1 MPMKP
6 APMITL
12 NGKPSPNPRYN
23 PLTQIPKVYGL
34 AHYGN
39 VEHIRFAMKFQEQD
53 RKLKN
58 PQANRY
64 GRTVDAICKQF
75 NCGPDS
81 ARNAVAALVAYRMAC
96 FTAELPGA
104 TAELV
109 DDFRRIAQKA
119 ELEKDYSNA
128 ISARREIG
136 KIVGIYAPLLVEVK
150 AHSKPQTSLQ
160 DQLRAVIDVLSPQA
174 RAGLELALGE
184 LETARLEGRLKLAS
198 GDDEES
204 AEGAVMDAEASETA
218 SSG

>member
-1 MPMKP
+1 MP
-6 APMITL
+6 TL
-12 NGKPSPNPRYN
+12 VIKGRPQPNPHYN
-23 PLTQIPKVYGL
+23 PMADVPKLYGL
-34 AHYGN
+34 THYGN
-39 VEHIRFAMKFQEQD
+39 PEHIRFAMKFQEKD

-58 PQANRY
+58 PQANRHA
-64 GRTVDAICKQF
+64 RTVAAVMKQF
-75 NCGPDS
+75 GVSDS
-81 ARNAVAALVAYRMAC
+81 AARQAIAGLIAYRMAC

-119 ELEKDYSNA
+119 ELEKDYGNA

-184 LETARLEGRLKLAS
+184 LETARLEGRLKLTS
-198 GDDEES
+198 GEDEET
-204 AEGAVMDAEASETA
+204 AEGAVVDAEASETE